1 MRLAQL
7 ARKIAVKPSEIVTF
21 LATHSVT
28 IEDSSNAKITED
40 HVHLILKHFV
50 PEELIEEAKAAEEG
64 QAPPQHQALEQPEE
78 SKVEMPSAVLAS
90 TETIE
95 AEGENTPSSEV
106 IKPIKVEL
114 PGLKVVG
121 KIDLP
126 EPKKKEEGKGD
137 AVEVENL
144 PPVAVPRRPSNP
156 ENRRSVRQSTDQNQR
171 PRKNPIAL
179 QREREEKEALRKR
192 QEEERIQKELR
203 TKRYLKKVSTKI
215 TPPKPLKRKGHEE
228 EYEVFQEEPAKPKTF
243 LGRILK
249 WFVSE

>member
-28 IEDSSNAKITED
+28 IEDSSNAKISED
-40 HVHLILKHFV
+40 HVQLILEHFA
-50 PEELIEEAKAAEEG
+50 PEEVMEEAKAAEEV
-64 QAPPQHQALEQPEE
+64 PPPLQELEHQEE
-78 SKVEMPSAVLAS
+78 SKIEIPSAVLAA
-90 TETIE
+90 TKTIDE
-95 AEGENTPSSEV
+95 DGENTPPSGV
-106 IKPIKVEL
+106 IKPVKVEL

-137 AVEVENL
+137 SIEAESL
-144 PPVAVPRRPSNP
+144 PQTGVPRRPSNP
-156 ENRRSVRQSTDQNQR
+156 ENRRSVRQSTAQNQQ

-179 QREREEKEALRKR
+179 QREREEREALRKR

-228 EYEVFQEEPAKPKTF
+228 EYEVFQEEPSKPKTF